1 VRAGLFSAALFV
13 GSLREAIATIRAHPL
28 RGSLAALAMAA
39 AVATTAVVQT
49 GLNGLARSAREA
61 SARAFGSDAFVIA
74 QVAAGGLSRRE
85 LADRIARNP
94 AVTRADGRFLE
105 RMADSRVL
113 YAATAQRQ
121 ADVSAGGRTFD
132 NAAVNGAQ
140 AALFEIRDVGI
151 DRGRA
156 LTRDEEVAGAQ
167 VVVVGAGVADALFP
181 AADALG
187 QTVRIAGRGFRVVG
201 VLASQGTGASASLDR
216 YVWMPIGAFERVFGP
231 PATLQIFSRA
241 TDLSQSGE
249 AEDHART
256 SMRARRHLGPDA
268 PDNFDIITPEA
279 SRSFVAAITERLG
292 AAAPPISFMA
302 LVAAIVV
309 VTNTTLVSVTERT
322 REIGIRRAVGAARS
336 NVLVETI
343 AEATVIALVGGAIG
357 LAGAAALLWIAAGP
371 LGVDLSLDWLTALGS
386 VAAAGVSGIV
396 AGWYPARRAAALNVI
411 GALRQE

>member
-1 VRAGLFSAALFV
+1 MRPFAALYL
-13 GSLREAIATIRAHPL
+13 GSLREAIATILAHPL
-28 RGSLAALAMAA
+28 RASLAALAMAA

-113 YAATAQRQ
+113 YAGTAQRQ

-132 NAAVNGAQ
+132 NAAINGAQ
-140 AALFEIRDVGI
+140 AALFEIRDMGI

-156 LTRDEEVAGAQ
+156 LTRDDEVAGTQ
-167 VVVVGAGVADALFP
+167 VVVVGAGIADALFP

-187 QTVRIAGRGFRVVG
+187 QTVRIAGRGFRIVG
-201 VLASQGTGASASLDR
+201 VLAPQGSGAGVSLDR
-216 YVWMPIGAFERVFGP
+216 YVWMPISAFERVFGP
-231 PATLQIFSRA
+231 PATLQIFARA
-241 TDLSQSGE
+241 TDLSQTGE
-249 AEDHART
+249 AEDHARI

-268 PDNFDIITPEA
+268 PDTFDIIMPEA

-292 AAAPPISFMA
+292 AAAPPISLMA

-357 LAGAAALLWIAAGP
+357 LAGAAALISIVAGP

-396 AGWYPARRAAALNVI
+396 AGWYPARRAVAMDVI
-411 GALRQE
+411 NALRQE

>member
-1 VRAGLFSAALFV
+1 MRPFAALYF

-28 RGSLAALAMAA
+28 RASLAALAMAA

-121 ADVSAGGRTFD
+121 ADVSARGRTFE

-187 QTVRIAGRGFRVVG
+187 QTVRIGGSWVPRR
-201 VLASQGTGASASLDR
+201 R
-216 YVWMPIGAFERVFGP
+216 
-231 PATLQIFSRA
+231 
-241 TDLSQSGE
+241 
-249 AEDHART
+249 
-256 SMRARRHLGPDA
+256 RAR
-268 PDNFDIITPEA
+268 
-279 SRSFVAAITERLG
+279 
-292 AAAPPISFMA
+292 
-302 LVAAIVV
+302 
-309 VTNTTLVSVTERT
+309 
-322 REIGIRRAVGAARS
+322 
-336 NVLVETI
+336 
-343 AEATVIALVGGAIG
+343 
-357 LAGAAALLWIAAGP
+357 
-371 LGVDLSLDWLTALGS
+371 
-386 VAAAGVSGIV
+386 V
-396 AGWYPARRAAALNVI
+396 AGERR
-411 GALRQE
+411 